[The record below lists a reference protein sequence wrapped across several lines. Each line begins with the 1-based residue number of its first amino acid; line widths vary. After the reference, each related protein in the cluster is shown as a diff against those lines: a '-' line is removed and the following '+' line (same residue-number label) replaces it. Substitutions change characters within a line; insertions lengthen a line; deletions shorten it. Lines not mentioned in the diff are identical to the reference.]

1 MALMESKDGKSIHD
15 QRVVPKAMLEDTKR
29 QRLRIISL
37 KSVTLTSFFLML
49 GPESYNYVGFLGSW
63 VNGISEFLL
72 EAAGLVVAMEMK
84 RKTVLS
90 VKWVLSGHQP

>member
-1 MALMESKDGKSIHD
+1 
-15 QRVVPKAMLEDTKR
+15 
-29 QRLRIISL
+29 
-37 KSVTLTSFFLML
+37 ML

-90 VKWVLSGHQP
+90 VKWVLSGHQL